1 MSTSMDYLRFAQML
15 LNGGELDGVR
25 LLSRKTLELMYSN
38 HLPENLLPWELAGI
52 YNYGYGF
59 GLGSRV
65 LLNVAQ
71 SQKPGSV
78 GEHGWAGAAK
88 TYFWVD
94 PVEDLIGI
102 LMMQYM
108 FGMELPDRDFQVQV
122 YQAFID

>member
-1 MSTSMDYLRFAQML
+1 M
-15 LNGGELDGVR
+15 
-25 LLSRKTLELMYSN
+25 
-38 HLPENLLPWELAGI
+38 
-52 YNYGYGF
+52 
-59 GLGSRV
+59 
-65 LLNVAQ
+65 AQ